1 MALFA
6 IFAVMA
12 YELVGGTSLREGF
25 TDAISPGSPFWA
37 KYVPKRGDI
46 GDYAEE
52 DGYIAD
58 QRYFHGYADIQ
69 GIGATQDYCR
79 MVEPKA
85 GGDEKD
91 AFFACALGGTD
102 LLTSTSFRTPSV
114 RQGFKRSRDDYM
126 RDVASEGKQGYCAII
141 KINNDLWE
149 PRCYRALV
157 DRFAAKSIVDTQPP
171 PEIET
176 LIDFYD
182 GILFWLRFV
191 DDMKDYAENLN
202 ISTTGRLAIEEDPP
216 IRIHEA
222 AALTSSSLAA
232 QALMPTPEAPGKKAR
247 TLQFNGANQ
256 YLRIGDNK
264 QLSFGNSI
272 PLRYMRGFCCWVRF
286 DEFTNNAKIFDFGD
300 GPGKNNVFL
309 GIEGRGDM
317 GAAGSSKLRS
327 ILCDNTEGDTIPQ
340 SPSGAQPVPEMTPQ
354 ALMESTAA
362 NVDKWSCPFPEIQGR
377 KMSALQP
384 LTPAKGAARV
394 ASLIY
399 EVWEG
404 RQRKMRIK
412 LPTAILL
419 GEWVHI
425 CITTL
430 NDDAFRPDIG
440 VYINGILRNTQ
451 PSGYLPQSSETSH
464 NYIGRSNW
472 ANSTSQMAN
481 KDELFKGAMFDVRA
495 YKTRIS
501 HDKVE
506 AIYTW
511 SKARVPSDEL

>member
-1 MALFA
+1 MKLAILVALIA
-6 IFAVMA
+6 IFAVIA

-52 DGYIAD
+52 DGYTAD
-58 QRYFHGYADIQ
+58 HRYFHGYADVQ
-69 GIGATQDYCR
+69 GIGENQDYCR
-79 MVEPKA
+79 MVEPKN
-85 GGDEKD
+85 GDEKD

-126 RDVASEGKQGYCAII
+126 RDVAGEGKQGYCAIT

-149 PRCYRALV
+149 PRCYRALS
-157 DRFAAKSIVDTQPP
+157 DRFATKSIVDTNPP
-171 PEIET
+171 PQIET
-176 LIDFYD
+176 LLDFYD

-191 DDMKDYAENLN
+191 DDMKDYADNLS
-202 ISTTGRLAIEEDPP
+202 ISTTGKLSIDEEPP

-222 AALTSSSLAA
+222 ETV
-232 QALMPTPEAPGKKAR
+232 KAR
-247 TLQFNGANQ
+247 ALQFNGANQ
-256 YLRIGDNK
+256 FLRIGDNK
-264 QLSFGNSI
+264 RLTFGSSV
-272 PLRYMRGFCCWVRF
+272 PLRYMRAFCCWVRF

-317 GAAGSSKLRS
+317 GAAGAGKLRS

-340 SPSGAQPVPEMTPQ
+340 PPSGAQPVPEMTPQ
-354 ALMESTAA
+354 ALMESTQA
-362 NVDKWSCPFPEIQGR
+362 NVDKWSCPLPEIQGR
-377 KMSALQP
+377 KMKPLQP
-384 LTPAKGAARV
+384 LAVKDGARV
-394 ASLIY
+394 ATLIY
-399 EVWEG
+399 EIWEG

-412 LPTAILL
+412 LPSAIQL
-419 GEWVHI
+419 GRWTHI
-425 CITTL
+425 CITTT

-440 VYINGILRNTQ
+440 TYIDGRLINTQ

-501 HDKVE
+501 YDKVQ
-506 AIYTW
+506 AIYNW
-511 SKARVPSDEL
+511 SKDRVPEDI